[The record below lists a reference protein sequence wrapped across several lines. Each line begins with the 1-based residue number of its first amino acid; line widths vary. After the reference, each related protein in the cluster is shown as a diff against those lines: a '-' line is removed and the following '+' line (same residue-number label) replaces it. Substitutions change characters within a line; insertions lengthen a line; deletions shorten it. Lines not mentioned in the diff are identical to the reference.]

1 MVDTEFAELLRH
13 ALLAAMHVGAPVLV
27 EPLVRDVPRSER
39 VAKERQKPLFA
50 EILQAATGIHETAVG
65 LLPRLLLVG
74 LSLVATLPWML
85 ERMVDLFR
93 AAAGGS

>member
-1 MVDTEFAELLRH
+1 VVDTEFAELLRH

-27 EPLVRDVPRSER
+27 VTFFVSL
-39 VAKERQKPLFA
+39 AMGL
-50 EILQAATGIHETAVG
+50 LQAATGIHETAVG
-65 LLPRLLLVG
+65 LLPRLLVVG